1 MRESAK
7 NVSTRHSTPTAD
19 MPHAVRMAA
28 PLAPFAASSPASENT
43 PPPRMSVMTVVT
55 SRKMPRPPCGRGVST
70 DAAGAPAGAASIVD
84 ADWCDAEAL
93 MGPPFL
99 VGLTAS

>member
-1 MRESAK
+1 MTQKDPLDNQGEGASARR
-7 NVSTRHSTPTAD
+7 SWLLG
-19 MPHAVRMAA
+19 AV
-28 PLAPFAASSPASENT
+28 
-43 PPPRMSVMTVVT
+43 
-55 SRKMPRPPCGRGVST
+55 
-70 DAAGAPAGAASIVD
+70 AGAASIVD